1 MARFKLSSLI
11 RGYKKLFG
19 MSVEVYNKD
28 GELLDSID
36 LDNSK
41 KRFNLKF
48 NKEDA
53 FNGDKTSELTIK
65 LIDTNGDEHNFE
77 KRNGDIYD
85 MENDEQTFT
94 KTIKSRK
101 RRQRMKLQPQSE
113 QIEQASEVE
122 LTAQLDEV
130 DSEQL
135 SNLNDVI
142 KSDVGTLG
150 AGQQDL
156 IADGSSDDSDL
167 LDARTNN
174 AFGIAGALDATAINQ
189 IRNIE
194 TIKVSAD
201 NDNGGSVDLNKIV
214 NLQKLEISGTF
225 NQELEFTN
233 WANPGAT
240 EFDFSGISSELGVK
254 MLAANAGNTNFAEAL
269 TFKGSSGG
277 DTFQAL
283 KGQVTCDAGAG
294 LDFINLG
301 DHDAQHLIQLTG
313 QTTADS
319 KDTVEN
325 NSFQGALNANAQ
337 ANSTFDLVEIDA
349 ATFTNYTA
357 NDAVTTLD
365 FAAVNNNDLTG
376 VVVTAA
382 DENDLLAQNF
392 DNNGDGILGFA
403 ANTGIL
409 YFSAT
414 GDFSNGNAAAL
425 LDIGGVE
432 GVNFV
437 AEQQIQVV

>member
-1 MARFKLSSLI
+1 MARFRLKSFI

-19 MSVEVYNKD
+19 MSAEIYNRD

-36 LDNSK
+36 LDESRN
-41 KRFNLKF
+41 RFNLKF
-48 NKEDA
+48 NKYDA
-53 FNGDKTSELTIK
+53 FNGRRKSKLTIK
-65 LIDTNGDEHNFE
+65 LIDTNGDDHNFE
-77 KRNGDIYD
+77 KRNGNIYD
-85 MENDEQTFT
+85 MDGDEQTFT
-94 KTIKSRK
+94 RTIRSRR
-101 RRQRMKLQPQSE
+101 RRQRVRISPESE
-113 QIEQASEVE
+113 LIEQASEID
-122 LTAQLDEV
+122 LTARLDEI
-130 DSEQL
+130 DSQKL
-135 SNLNDVI
+135 SRLDDVI

-150 AGQQDL
+150 AGREDL
-156 IADGSSDDSDL
+156 ISDESTQDSDL
-167 LDARTNN
+167 LDAKTNN
-174 AFGIAGALDATAINQ
+174 AFGITGALDATAVHQ

-201 NDNGGSVDLNKIV
+201 NDNGGSVNLNKIV
-214 NLQKLEISGTF
+214 NLQRLELNGTF

-240 EFDFSGISSELGVK
+240 EFDFSGVSSENGIK
-254 MLAANAGNTNFAEAL
+254 MLSTNAGNTNFAEAL

-283 KGQVTCDAGAG
+283 KGQVTCNAGAG
-294 LDFINLG
+294 LDFIDLG
-301 DHDAQHLIQLTG
+301 SHNAQHLIQLTG
-313 QTTADS
+313 QTSADS
-319 KDTVEN
+319 KDTIEN

-337 ANSTFDLVEIDA
+337 ANGSFDLVEIDA
-349 ATFTNYTA
+349 ATFTNYTT
-357 NDAVTTLD
+357 NDPITTLD
-365 FAAVNNNDLTG
+365 FAAVNNTNLAG

-382 DENDLLAQNF
+382 NENDLLAQNF

-403 ANTGIL
+403 ANTGVL